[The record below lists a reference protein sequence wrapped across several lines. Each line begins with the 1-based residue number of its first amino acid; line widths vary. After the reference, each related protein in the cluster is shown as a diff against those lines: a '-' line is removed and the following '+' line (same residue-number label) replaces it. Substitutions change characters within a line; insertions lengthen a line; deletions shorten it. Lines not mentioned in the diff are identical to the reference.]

1 MISLIIH
8 IHKHIMYN
16 IYMIYRI
23 IIIIDI
29 NGLYI
34 DTKYLEIHMDIY
46 HIINRHLCIE
56 DYIIDF
62 IINND

>member
-29 NGLYI
+29 NGLCI

-56 DYIIDF
+56 D
-62 IINND
+62 